1 MLGGACRDGNEGMI
15 FEIPR
20 AFFCCSFLM
29 IKDDV

>member
-20 AFFCCSFLM
+20 AFFCSFLM